1 MKVKGG
7 FRETNILICFYDA
20 ADKIEVNCSRTT
32 MTIIVNVNRV
42 ISDYLRCLNKD
53 STTSN
58 NTNERYN
65 VVCTTTIII
74 QSWNFYAVINRRKIF
89 SYFLMR
95 ARGKHEEY
103 FVQERRFW
111 EERISWRHCLNVC
124 RIPSGSRVR
133 TSPGAITFRH
143 RRHLFP
149 QNIFTLCNQRE
160 EIDPKVI

>member
-20 ADKIEVNCSRTT
+20 ADKIEVNCSRMT

-42 ISDYLRCLNKD
+42 IFDYLRCLNKD

-95 ARGKHEEY
+95 ARG
-103 FVQERRFW
+103 
-111 EERISWRHCLNVC
+111 
-124 RIPSGSRVR
+124 
-133 TSPGAITFRH
+133 
-143 RRHLFP
+143 
-149 QNIFTLCNQRE
+149 
-160 EIDPKVI
+160 